1 MGFLETKRYQG
12 FKETG
17 SVSSSSRTLTYPAA
31 GLCQPQRAV
40 ASVYGTLL
48 MVNNQTHVRR
58 LLLVLSCQG
67 VATICL
73 PMFWAVVSMCRQHV
87 TDGSPLFVL
96 LCSLV
101 SSTSSPLTLRA

>member
-31 GLCQPQRAV
+31 GLCQSQWAA

-48 MVNNQTHVRR
+48 MDNNQTAVRR

-67 VATICL
+67 FATICL
-73 PMFWAVVSMCRQHV
+73 PMFWAVVSM
-87 TDGSPLFVL
+87 
-96 LCSLV
+96 
-101 SSTSSPLTLRA
+101 